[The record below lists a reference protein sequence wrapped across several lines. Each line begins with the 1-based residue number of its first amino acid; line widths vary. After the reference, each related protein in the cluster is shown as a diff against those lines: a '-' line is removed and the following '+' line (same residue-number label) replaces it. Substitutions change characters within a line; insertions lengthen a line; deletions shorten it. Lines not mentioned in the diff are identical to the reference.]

1 MADADHSAQE
11 RTLEPSA
18 RRLEQARREG
28 QVPRSRY
35 LAHLLVLGAAAAA
48 LFLLAAPLIAELRLM
63 LARALSFDAQA
74 LAVPLTE
81 RLAQL
86 AAAGLL
92 AAAPMLLALALAAAA
107 APLLVGGWLF
117 APQLAAPKLERLSP
131 WQGFARMFSVSAA
144 VELGKVLL
152 VLVLLAAVGFGYVAS
167 HLQDFASLA
176 HQPLHAGLA
185 HFGWLAGVA
194 LALLAATVAAAAA
207 IDVPFQLVQH
217 RRRLRMTPEE
227 ARREQKES
235 EGDPHLKARI
245 RSAQREMARKRM
257 MAAVPKADVVVTN
270 PTHFAVALKYL
281 EGRHRAPVVVA
292 KGADAVAEKI
302 KALARAHEV
311 PQLEA
316 PPLARA
322 LYRHFEIGDEI
333 PAALYAAVAQVL
345 AYVYQLRRYA
355 AGAGERPT
363 EPRDLEVPPE
373 LDPLAPRATA

>member
-1 MADADHSAQE
+1 MAEADHSSQE

-28 QVPRSRY
+28 QIPRSRY
-35 LAHLLVLGAAAAA
+35 LAHLLVLGAAALALLLLAPAAIAGLRALLARALTFDAAA
-48 LFLLAAPLIAELRLM
+48 LQAPLPLRLAEVVAQAAWTAAPILLLLALAALAAPLA
-63 LARALSFDAQA
+63 
-74 LAVPLTE
+74 
-81 RLAQL
+81 
-86 AAAGLL
+86 
-92 AAAPMLLALALAAAA
+92 
-107 APLLVGGWLF
+107 VGGWLF
-117 APQLAAPKLERLSP
+117 APQLAAPKFERLDP
-131 WQGFARMFSVSAA
+131 LAGVKRMFSPAAA
-144 VELGKVLL
+144 VELAKVLL
-152 VLVLLAAVGFGYVAS
+152 VAVLLAVVGFGYVAAR
-167 HLQDFASLA
+167 LPEFAALAQQDLASALR
-176 HQPLHAGLA
+176 HAG
-185 HFGWLAGVA
+185 W
-194 LALLAATVAAAAA
+194 LALLAFAALVATVAAAAA
-207 IDVPFQLVQH
+207 IDVPYQILQY

-245 RSAQREMARKRM
+245 RSAQREIARRRM

-292 KGADAVAEKI
+292 KGADALAQKI
-302 KALARAHEV
+302 RDLAREHAV

-316 PPLARA
+316 PALARA
-322 LYRHFEIGDEI
+322 LYRHVQVGEEI

-355 AGAGERPT
+355 AGAGQRPQ
-363 EPRDLEVPPE
+363 PPVDLAVPAE